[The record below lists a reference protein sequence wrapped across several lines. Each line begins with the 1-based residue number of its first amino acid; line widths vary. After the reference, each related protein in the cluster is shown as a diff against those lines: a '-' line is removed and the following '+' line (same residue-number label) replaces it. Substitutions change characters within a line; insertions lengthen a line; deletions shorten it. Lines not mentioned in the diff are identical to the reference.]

1 MGYMF
6 TKKQQ
11 GVLAR
16 IYKKYANGGPTYPT
30 EDGSYI
36 MYDSNIGI
44 EITSTDYQKLY
55 PLEYSKMVA
64 AIENRFWDILSQDM
78 LSNS

>member
-1 MGYMF
+1 MGYIF

-11 GVLAR
+11 AVLAE

-30 EDGSYI
+30 EDDSYI

-64 AIENRFWDILSQDM
+64 TINNRFWDILSQDM